1 MLTALATL
9 CNKSDAMKQGKLI
22 VASTRLPVT
31 MSKKADKWE
40 AKPSAGGL
48 VTALRPVAEGRRF
61 EWYGWAGTHVPEGG
75 RQSVTKQLARHGA
88 HPIFISK
95 ADIEGFYAGFSNRVL
110 WPLFHGL
117 TDLSHFSRSAWQAY
131 ERVNGMFAD
140 AIADK
145 AKPNDVVW
153 VHDYQLALV
162 PEMLRARGVSCSVG
176 YFLHI
181 PFPSSEIYRTLPV
194 RDDVLRG
201 ILGSDFVGF
210 HAYEYVSHFRKACLR
225 VLGLESDPELIKTNA
240 RRVHLGVLPIG
251 IDPAE
256 IEEMGTQRE
265 AVHEFDALKEAYA
278 GKKIIIGVDRLDYT
292 KGIPEKLLAFEDL
305 LRRYPKWRDKC
316 VLIQV
321 AAPSRE
327 SVDEYQALKRRVDEL
342 VGRINGKYASP
353 DHTPIIY
360 INQNVDRTRLVGMY
374 QASDVALVTPIR
386 DGMNLVALEY
396 IAARGSKGGSLILS
410 EFAGAAYLLPGARLV
425 SPYNIAEVA
434 DALADELE
442 RKHVD
447 STHMLEFVNE
457 NTSTAWATSFLD
469 RLEATA
475 TEVRPNPRRLKV
487 NEAPLSQRL
496 LEARN
501 PLVLL
506 DYDGTLRGYERKPE
520 DAFPDEKI
528 RSALRD
534 LASQARVYVISGRP
548 GETLERWLGDLPIG
562 LVCEHGFAIREVGEN
577 WEERETQGAQG
588 LKRVLPLFEE
598 FKRRTP
604 GSMVERK
611 RSAIA
616 WHYRSAE
623 PEFGLFQAKELLNQ
637 LEELLRK
644 RPFSVLRGNRVIEVR
659 HVNTTKGHAAEELL
673 RRHPDAD
680 LVFCAGDDRTDE
692 DMMEAIARLRGD
704 YSVLC
709 WVGGRSTLAEHWTD
723 SSKTLLR
730 ELTELTSLWKR
741 RRRPVPASNPK
752 SGLIPKRPTSRSRA
766 R

>member
-1 MLTALATL
+1 MTQ
-9 CNKSDAMKQGKLI
+9 SKLI

-31 MSKKADKWE
+31 MTRKTDGWE

-48 VTALRPVAEGRRF
+48 VTALKSVAEGRQF
-61 EWYGWAGTHVPEGG
+61 EWFGWPGANVPAPERHG
-75 RQSVTKQLARHGA
+75 VTKQLARHGTR
-88 HPIFISK
+88 PIYIGK
-95 ADIEGFYAGFSNRVL
+95 ADIDGFYAGFSNRVL

-117 TDLSHFSRSAWQAY
+117 TDLSHFSGSAWNAY
-131 ERVNGMFAD
+131 ERVNAMFAD
-140 AIADK
+140 AICAHAGPK
-145 AKPNDVVW
+145 DVIW

-162 PEMLRARGVSCSVG
+162 PELLRQRGVASPIG

-194 RDDVLRG
+194 REHVLRG

-210 HAYEYVSHFRKACLR
+210 HAYEYVSHFRKSCLR
-225 VLGLESDPELIKTNA
+225 VLGIDSDPEMVKTSS

-251 IDPAE
+251 IDPVE
-256 IEEMGTQRE
+256 IEEMATQPE
-265 AVHEFDALKEAYA
+265 AIHEFDSLRRTYA
-278 GKKIIIGVDRLDYT
+278 DKKIIIGVDRLDYT
-292 KGIPEKLLAFEDL
+292 KGIPEKLLAFEEL
-305 LRRYPKWRDKC
+305 LKRHPKWRQRC

-342 VGRINGKYASP
+342 VGRINGKYSSP
-353 DHTPIIY
+353 DHTPIVY
-360 INQNVDRTRLVGMY
+360 INQNVARTRLTGMY
-374 QASDVALVTPIR
+374 QAADIALVTPIR

-396 IAARGSKGGSLILS
+396 IAARGTQGGSLVLS

-425 SPYNIAEVA
+425 SPYNITEVA
-434 DALADELE
+434 DVLAEELE
-442 RKHVD
+442 RDHVD

-457 NTSTAWATSFLD
+457 NTSRAWAGRFLD
-469 RLEATA
+469 RLESTA
-475 TEVRPNPRRLKV
+475 KEIRPSALRLKV
-487 NEAPLSQRL
+487 NEQPLNQRL

-520 DAFPDEKI
+520 DAFPNERI
-528 RSALRD
+528 RNTLRL
-534 LASQARVYVISGRP
+534 LAEQASVYVISGRP
-548 GETLERWLGDLPIG
+548 ADTLEAWLGDLPIG
-562 LVCEHGFAIREVGEN
+562 LVCEHGFAIREVGAD
-577 WEERETQGAQG
+577 WEERATQGNQG
-588 LKRVLPLFEE
+588 LRRVLPLLEE

-604 GSMVERK
+604 GAMIERK

-623 PEFGLFQAKELLNQ
+623 PEFGMFQAKELLNE

-659 HVNTTKGHAAEELL
+659 HINTTKGHAAEELL
-673 RRHPDAD
+673 RRHPAAD

-692 DMMEAIARLRGD
+692 DMMDAIARLRGE

-709 WVGGRSTLAEHWTD
+709 WVGGRSSYAPYWAE
-723 SSKTLLR
+723 SSDALLDELH
-730 ELTELTSLWKR
+730 ELTQLWR
-741 RRRPVPASNPK
+741 RRRRAAPSPARPK
-752 SGLIPKRPTSRSRA
+752 DKLPRKPAVRAKSR
-766 R
+766 

>member
-1 MLTALATL
+1 MTQ
-9 CNKSDAMKQGKLI
+9 SKLI

-31 MSKKADKWE
+31 MSRKGGDTWE

-48 VTALRPVAEGRRF
+48 VTALKSVAEGRQF
-61 EWYGWAGTHVPEGG
+61 EWFGWPGAHVPAPE
-75 RQSVTKQLARHGA
+75 RPNVTQQLVQHGA
-88 HPIFISK
+88 RPIFISK
-95 ADIEGFYAGFSNRVL
+95 TDIDGFYAGFSNRVL

-117 TDLSHFSRSAWQAY
+117 TDLSHFNDSAWQAY
-131 ERVNGMFAD
+131 ERVNAMFAD
-140 AIADK
+140 AICTHAG
-145 AKPNDVVW
+145 PSDVIW
-153 VHDYQLALV
+153 IHDYQLALV
-162 PEMLRARGVSCSVG
+162 PELLRQRGVASSIG

-194 RDDVLRG
+194 REHVLRG

-210 HAYEYVSHFRKACLR
+210 HAYEYVSHFRKSCLR
-225 VLGLESDPELIKTNA
+225 VLGIESDPEMIKTSS

-251 IDPAE
+251 IDPVE
-256 IEEMGTQRE
+256 IEEMASQAE
-265 AVHEFDALKEAYA
+265 ALHEFDSLQRTYA

-292 KGIPEKLLAFEDL
+292 KGIPEKLCAFEDL
-305 LRRYPKWRDKC
+305 LKRYPKWRQRC

-342 VGRINGKYASP
+342 VGRINGKYSSP
-353 DHTPIIY
+353 DHTPIVY
-360 INQNVDRTRLVGMY
+360 INQSVNRTRLTGMY
-374 QASDVALVTPIR
+374 QAADIALVTPIR

-396 IAARGSKGGSLILS
+396 IAARGPKGGSLVLS

-434 DALADELE
+434 DVLAEELE
-442 RKHVD
+442 RDHVD

-457 NTSTAWATSFLD
+457 NTSKSWASSFLG
-469 RLEATA
+469 RLESTA
-475 TEVRPNPRRLKV
+475 REVRPNAQRLKV
-487 NEAPLSQRL
+487 NEPTLVERL
-496 LEARN
+496 RRARS

-520 DAFPDEKI
+520 DALPNERI
-528 RSALRD
+528 RGALRL
-534 LASQARVYVISGRP
+534 LAEQASVYVISGRP
-548 GETLERWLGDLPIG
+548 ADTLEAWLGDLPIG
-562 LVCEHGFAIREVGEN
+562 LVCEHGFAIREVGAN
-577 WEERETQGAQG
+577 WEERSAQGAQG
-588 LKRVLPLFEE
+588 LRRVMPLLEE

-604 GSMVERK
+604 GATIERK
-611 RSAIA
+611 RSAVA

-623 PEFGLFQAKELLNQ
+623 PEFGLFQAKELLNE

-659 HVNTTKGHAAEELL
+659 HINTTKGHAAEELL
-673 RRHPDAD
+673 RRHPAAD

-709 WVGGRSTLAEHWTD
+709 WVGGRSSYASYWTE
-723 SSKTLLR
+723 SSKTLLD
-730 ELTELTSLWKR
+730 ELEQLAALWAERTTSLRPTRPKSKAS
-741 RRRPVPASNPK
+741 RRPALRVK
-752 SGLIPKRPTSRSRA
+752 SR
-766 R
+766 